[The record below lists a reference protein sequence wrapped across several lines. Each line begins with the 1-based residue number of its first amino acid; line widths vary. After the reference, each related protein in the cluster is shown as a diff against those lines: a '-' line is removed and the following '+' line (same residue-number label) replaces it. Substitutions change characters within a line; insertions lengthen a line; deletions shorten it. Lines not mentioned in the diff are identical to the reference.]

1 MAKTSANPI
10 ADSNREFNQKT
21 LRECEAMLNYALS
34 NGKKVKP
41 AALEKLKK
49 LKNDMAAA
57 EASGVADR
65 DSKADNLAEVHS
77 MLAESISPATPATVV
92 LLEDTAKSGPTFLGP
107 VPLVRRMLLVTILC
121 LIVFLGLFAFP
132 EVDAHSINGDILNYE
147 GLKFAL
153 NELFIVSAAALGAA
167 FYALFEAYKYIAT
180 SSYDSR
186 YDSIYWIR
194 FILGVV
200 AGVILAQFILS
211 SQPIDPSQ
219 LNEATGSTFSMT
231 YKPLLAFL
239 GGFSAR
245 VVHKILNS
253 LVDSV
258 ETFISGSARDAI
270 RAREEAAR
278 TQLQDK
284 VSSIQQENKR
294 KDAAARLQAV
304 VTLMQLQE
312 KVSKGANN
320 EDIQAALKAVIN
332 ETIQPVSGQTIYTD
346 VNNTNHANNAGGDFI
361 NNLNNPNGNVIQ
373 PITENIDPNNPN
385 NQPNTTIVPPLG
397 EFEIPEHPDN
407 MLGDLNNGANNNPSS
422 EFKP

>member
-57 EASGVADR
+57 EASGIADR

-77 MLAESISPATPATVV
+77 LLAESISPATPATVV
-92 LLEDTAKSGPTFLGP
+92 LLEDTAKSGPRFLGP
-107 VPLVRRMLLVTILC
+107 VPLVRRMLLVTIIC
-121 LIVFLGLFAFP
+121 LFVFLGLFGFP
-132 EVDAHSINGDILNYE
+132 EVDASTINGDILNYE
-147 GLKFAL
+147 GLKFVY

-200 AGVILAQFILS
+200 AGVILAQFIFS
-211 SQPIDPSQ
+211 AQPIDPSQ
-219 LNEATGSTFSMT
+219 LNEATGTTFSMT

-294 KDAAARLQAV
+294 KDAAARLQMV

-312 KVSKGANN
+312 KMAKGQSSA
-320 EDIQAALKAVIN
+320 DIQAAFKSVIN
-332 ETIQPVSGQTIYTD
+332 ETIQPVSGQGIYTD
-346 VNNTNHANNAGGDFI
+346 VNNNSNSAGADFI
-361 NNLNNPNGNVIQ
+361 NNLNNNPVQ
-373 PITENIDPNNPN
+373 PITEPNNSTNGN
-385 NQPNTTIVPPLG
+385 NQPINENVVPPLTD
-397 EFEIPEHPDN
+397 FEIPEHPDN
-407 MLGDLNNGANNNPSS
+407 MLGDLNNPNPNN